1 MIAKYPPEGGTWD
14 KAGEAVDVEQAFDC
28 SHADIV
34 TEFWSRARRI
44 FSGFLQGIRTLKGK
58 SHPLKIT
65 KSLKS
70 GTRLSAITCLYFR
83 TSQRLNTIGVKP
95 TQRGRTSEPRGWKRR
110 SPSHPFN
117 VCCPS

>member
-28 SHADIV
+28 SHADIM

-65 KSLKS
+65 KSHKLHVYAALVLILHDSAQVVHVS
-70 GTRLSAITCLYFR
+70 GQAIHAMHHHGIAFPC
-83 TSQRLNTIGVKP
+83 I
-95 TQRGRTSEPRGWKRR
+95 
-110 SPSHPFN
+110 
-117 VCCPS
+117 